1 MSRGNSS
8 TGKRQRRSR
17 TQWQA
22 LLARFESAGSSVA
35 AFCARE
41 SISEASFYRWR
52 ALLPV
57 SGARHDLAPIAGE
70 FVDLGA
76 LDAGARGPRLELKL
90 DLGDG
95 VVLHLVRG

>member
-1 MSRGNSS
+1 MSKLKGS
-8 TGKRQRRSR
+8 TGKGQRRSR

-22 LLARFESAGSSVA
+22 LLERFESAGLSVP

-52 ALLPV
+52 GLLTA
-57 SGARHDLAPIAGE
+57 SGARHELAPSAGE

-76 LDAGARGPRLELKL
+76 LASGARCARLELKP

-95 VVLHLVRG
+95 VMLHLVRG